1 MEGDEHLMNDGGL
14 LILGGLV
21 ILLIL
26 TLVALGFLDS
36 LERRR

>member
-1 MEGDEHLMNDGGL
+1 MNEGGL
-14 LILGGLV
+14 LILGGFT

-26 TLVALGFLDS
+26 ALVALSLLDS